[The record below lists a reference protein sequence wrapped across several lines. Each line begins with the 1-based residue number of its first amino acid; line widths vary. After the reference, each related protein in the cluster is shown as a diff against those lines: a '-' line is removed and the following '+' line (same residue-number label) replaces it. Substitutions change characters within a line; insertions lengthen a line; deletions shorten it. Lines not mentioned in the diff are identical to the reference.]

1 MRVFKKFSL
10 SVPEFKSLTTMQLNE
25 EKTEAIHV
33 VVYLHSIE
41 KVISLLRL
49 VLMDKKKHSIVLI
62 GQKEGF
68 FSFENVSMIVK
79 RKVYRTPKMYGHCV
93 FHFKEAGWSKN

>member
-1 MRVFKKFSL
+1 MTSIFIAEVRVFKKFSL

-25 EKTEAIHV
+25 EKTEALHV

-49 VLMDKKKHSIVLI
+49 VLMDKKSTALCK
-62 GQKEGF
+62 
-68 FSFENVSMIVK
+68 
-79 RKVYRTPKMYGHCV
+79 
-93 FHFKEAGWSKN
+93 

>member
-33 VVYLHSIE
+33 VVYLHSRE
-41 KVISLLRL
+41 KVISLLRR
-49 VLMDKKKHSIVLI
+49 VLMDQKKQHCVNRTKRGL
-62 GQKEGF
+62 

-79 RKVYRTPKMYGHCV
+79 RKVYRTPKIYGHYV
-93 FHFKEAGWSKN
+93 FHYKESGWSKN

>member
-25 EKTEAIHV
+25 EKTETLHV

-79 RKVYRTPKMYGHCV
+79 RKVYRTPKMYGHYV
-93 FHFKEAGWSKN
+93 FHYKESGWSKS

>member
-41 KVISLLRL
+41 KVISLLRR
-49 VLMDKKKHSIVLI
+49 VLMDQKKAQHCVNRTKRGLL
-62 GQKEGF
+62 
-68 FSFENVSMIVK
+68 SFEKVSMIVK
-79 RKVYRTPKMYGHCV
+79 RKVFRTPKLYGHYV
-93 FHFKEAGWSKN
+93 FHYKESGWSKN

>member
-1 MRVFKKFSL
+1 
-10 SVPEFKSLTTMQLNE
+10 MQLNE
-25 EKTEAIHV
+25 KRIEALHV

-49 VLMDKKKHSIVLI
+49 VLMDKNAQCCVNKTKKGL
-62 GQKEGF
+62 

-79 RKVYRTPKMYGHCV
+79 KRVYRTHKIYSHYV
-93 FHFKEAGWSKN
+93 FHFNLYVIVLSYFKIASQVGDVW